1 MEKVVIG
8 TTVGNLRIIAELG
21 RGGMGTVYLAE
32 HIKLGRRFAVKR
44 LSSEF
49 TQESR
54 FRERFF
60 REARHQALL
69 DHPNIVRVTD
79 FVEKNSQYLLV
90 MDYVEGQSLDEL
102 IMRQG
107 PLGEKEAISIL
118 KDILEALHYAHSKGV
133 IHRDIKPSNVMIDA
147 GRRAHITD
155 FGIAI
160 LVGEQRLTRT
170 NSDIGSPCYMSPE
183 QILRPREIDHR
194 SDVYAVGIVS
204 YEMLTAE
211 VPFDAESDFS
221 IKEQHLHA
229 PVPDLRKKNPEIN
242 DRLAD
247 ILLKAL
253 EKKPEQRYETCLDF
267 LRSIEDYEKK
277 QSPPDDN
284 SALIWRMFSVS
295 VVTVIVVAIA
305 LAVYF
310 RPENDDRDDRRK
322 ATNESI
328 RRASEQVTFICEQFA
343 MRGLKLESIEIARKE
358 VETRLFIPKLELHI
372 QEIDGDIRKA
382 LSKYQTN
389 ISRLERHERAMTD
402 EEFDRY
408 AKILEGKGDFEQL
421 RSVALL
427 KDDYQRYR
435 TRGTLPDFG
444 ELQRVCRAATG
455 KAHLRSP

>member
-1 MEKVVIG
+1 
-8 TTVGNLRIIAELG
+8 
-21 RGGMGTVYLAE
+21 
-32 HIKLGRRFAVKR
+32 
-44 LSSEF
+44 
-49 TQESR
+49 
-54 FRERFF
+54 
-60 REARHQALL
+60 
-69 DHPNIVRVTD
+69 
-79 FVEKNSQYLLV
+79 
-90 MDYVEGQSLDEL
+90 
-102 IMRQG
+102 
-107 PLGEKEAISIL
+107 
-118 KDILEALHYAHSKGV
+118 
-133 IHRDIKPSNVMIDA
+133 
-147 GRRAHITD
+147 
-155 FGIAI
+155 
-160 LVGEQRLTRT
+160 
-170 NSDIGSPCYMSPE
+170 
-183 QILRPREIDHR
+183 
-194 SDVYAVGIVS
+194 
-204 YEMLTAE
+204 
-211 VPFDAESDFS
+211 
-221 IKEQHLHA
+221 
-229 PVPDLRKKNPEIN
+229 
-242 DRLAD
+242 
-247 ILLKAL
+247 
-253 EKKPEQRYETCLDF
+253 
-267 LRSIEDYEKK
+267 
-277 QSPPDDN
+277 
-284 SALIWRMFSVS
+284 MFSVS

-310 RPENDDRDDRRK
+310 RPENDDRDDGRK